1 MPEKKNRITE
11 SGLKK
16 LQDELDRRQSV
27 VRSEIAAEIDEA
39 RRHGDLSENAE
50 YTEAKNKQSENETE
64 IARLEDAIKN
74 SIVVSEDEIS
84 TDSVTVGVTVR
95 VRNLGTDQEME
106 LTIVGVQESDPLN
119 GRISDESQIGAG
131 LLGAAVGD
139 VRDIEVPSGAVMRVE
154 ILDIMR

>member
-16 LQDELDRRQSV
+16 LQEELDRRSSV

-64 IARLEDAIKN
+64 IARLEEAIKN

-84 TDSVTVGVTVR
+84 TDSVAVGVTVR
-95 VRNLGTDQEME
+95 VLSLDDNEEME
-106 LTIVGVQESDPLN
+106 FTIVGVQESDPLN
-119 GRISDESQIGAG
+119 GRISDESPIGSG
-131 LLGAAVGD
+131 LLGATVGEERH
-139 VRDIEVPSGAVMRVE
+139 VEVPSGAVLRYE